1 MSDELVYD
9 IFGKDILYKI
19 KQLEIKNNQKDTEL
33 IPIKLNK
40 TLKKTKKGYIPKKYP
55 GKLKGKGGKRRKKRK
70 KTKKRYK
77 RRKTRKKRKIN
88 KKNYR

>member
-1 MSDELVYD
+1 MSDELVND

-40 TLKKTKKGYIPKKYP
+40 TLNKT
-55 GKLKGKGGKRRKKRK
+55 
-70 KTKKRYK
+70 
-77 RRKTRKKRKIN
+77 
-88 KKNYR
+88 

>member
-1 MSDELVYD
+1 MSDELVND

-40 TLKKTKKGYIPKKYP
+40 TLNKT
-55 GKLKGKGGKRRKKRK
+55 L
-70 KTKKRYK
+70 
-77 RRKTRKKRKIN
+77 
-88 KKNYR
+88 KKNQKRIYSEKISW